1 MEIYKIIDELH
12 LNLGC
17 RIQKFEGGAG
27 LPTGYSDRLAEEI
40 NLLLHGC
47 GLFDLKACWLIALK
61 GIDAGTYLQGMVTSD
76 VLQLEVGEI
85 QSSLICSNKGKII
98 HHLEI
103 FRSEK
108 DEWIVICDPGEGRAV
123 GTILDNFHIR
133 EDLELR
139 LLNSGEMLRIDLSGP
154 DAEKIAEL
162 FWPGPITL
170 ILKVKDENIR
180 KSLGL
185 GKKIAVRVPNNQCV
199 LSLLKECKLLVA
211 TSANI
216 SGTTSLT
223 DPNDCKRDLH
233 GYDLLL
239 DGGILSDDGESTIVE
254 IDRNKLRIVRSGSIS
269 EEELKK
275 LF

>member
-1 MEIYKIIDELH
+1 MRISCNNVGIQKAVQIINKGGIVIFPTDTVYGIGCDPYNQNGVLSLYKIKKREKTKPFPVI
-12 LNLGC
+12 
-17 RIQKFEGGAG
+17 
-27 LPTGYSDRLAEEI
+27 GYS
-40 NLLLHGC
+40 
-47 GLFDLKACWLIALK
+47 KK
-61 GIDAGTYLQGMVTSD
+61 
-76 VLQLEVGEI
+76 
-85 QSSLICSNKGKII
+85 
-98 HHLEI
+98 
-103 FRSEK
+103 
-108 DEWIVICDPGEGRAV
+108 
-123 GTILDNFHIR
+123 
-133 EDLELR
+133 EL
-139 LLNSGEMLRIDLSGP
+139 
-154 DAEKIAEL
+154 EKIAE
-162 FWPGPITL
+162 FNDKAEKIG
-170 ILKVKDENIR
+170 

-223 DPNDCKRDLH
+223 DPNDCKRDLN

-254 IDRNKLRIVRSGSIS
+254 IDRNKLRIVRSGSVS

>member
-1 MEIYKIIDELH
+1 LKISCDDTGIQLAVKAINDGGIVVFPTDTVYG
-12 LNLGC
+12 LGC
-17 RIQKFEGGAG
+17 NPYNHEAVLSLYEIKKRKKEKPFPVI
-27 LPTGYSDRLAEEI
+27 GYSKKELEKIAEF
-40 NLLLHGC
+40 N
-47 GLFDLKACWLIALK
+47 DKA
-61 GIDAGTYLQGMVTSD
+61 D
-76 VLQLEVGEI
+76 
-85 QSSLICSNKGKII
+85 
-98 HHLEI
+98 
-103 FRSEK
+103 
-108 DEWIVICDPGEGRAV
+108 
-123 GTILDNFHIR
+123 
-133 EDLELR
+133 
-139 LLNSGEMLRIDLSGP
+139 
-154 DAEKIAEL
+154 KIAEL

-170 ILKVKDENIR
+170 ILKVKDENIK

-223 DPNDCKRDLH
+223 DPNDCERDLN

>member
-1 MEIYKIIDELH
+1 MRISCNNVGIQKAVQIINKGGIVIFPTDTVYGIGCDPYNQKGVLSLYKIKKREKTKPFPVI
-12 LNLGC
+12 
-17 RIQKFEGGAG
+17 
-27 LPTGYSDRLAEEI
+27 GYSKKELEKIAE
-40 NLLLHGC
+40 
-47 GLFDLKACWLIALK
+47 FD
-61 GIDAGTYLQGMVTSD
+61 
-76 VLQLEVGEI
+76 
-85 QSSLICSNKGKII
+85 NK
-98 HHLEI
+98 
-103 FRSEK
+103 
-108 DEWIVICDPGEGRAV
+108 
-123 GTILDNFHIR
+123 
-133 EDLELR
+133 
-139 LLNSGEMLRIDLSGP
+139 
-154 DAEKIAEL
+154 AEKIAEM

-216 SGTTSLT
+216 SGTKSLT
-223 DPNDCKRDLH
+223 DPNDCKRDLN

>member
-1 MEIYKIIDELH
+1 LRISCNNVGIQKAVQIINKGGIVIFPTDTVYGIGCDPYNQKGVLSLYKIKKREKTKPFPVI
-12 LNLGC
+12 
-17 RIQKFEGGAG
+17 
-27 LPTGYSDRLAEEI
+27 GYSKKELEKIAEF
-40 NLLLHGC
+40 N
-47 GLFDLKACWLIALK
+47 DK
-61 GIDAGTYLQGMVTSD
+61 
-76 VLQLEVGEI
+76 
-85 QSSLICSNKGKII
+85 
-98 HHLEI
+98 
-103 FRSEK
+103 
-108 DEWIVICDPGEGRAV
+108 
-123 GTILDNFHIR
+123 
-133 EDLELR
+133 
-139 LLNSGEMLRIDLSGP
+139 
-154 DAEKIAEL
+154 AEKIAEL

-170 ILKVKDENIR
+170 ILKVKDENIK

-223 DPNDCKRDLH
+223 DPNDCKRDLN

-254 IDRNKLRIVRSGSIS
+254 IDGNKLRIVRSGSIS

>member
-1 MEIYKIIDELH
+1 
-12 LNLGC
+12 
-17 RIQKFEGGAG
+17 
-27 LPTGYSDRLAEEI
+27 
-40 NLLLHGC
+40 
-47 GLFDLKACWLIALK
+47 
-61 GIDAGTYLQGMVTSD
+61 
-76 VLQLEVGEI
+76 
-85 QSSLICSNKGKII
+85 
-98 HHLEI
+98 
-103 FRSEK
+103 
-108 DEWIVICDPGEGRAV
+108 
-123 GTILDNFHIR
+123 
-133 EDLELR
+133 
-139 LLNSGEMLRIDLSGP
+139 
-154 DAEKIAEL
+154 L
-162 FWPGPITL
+162 FWPGQIAL
-170 ILKVKDENIR
+170 ILKVKDENIK

-223 DPNDCKRDLH
+223 EPNDCKRDLY

>member
-1 MEIYKIIDELH
+1 MRISCNNVGIQKAVQIINKGGIVIFPTDTVYGIGCDPYNQKAVLSLYKIKKREETKLFPVI
-12 LNLGC
+12 
-17 RIQKFEGGAG
+17 
-27 LPTGYSDRLAEEI
+27 GYSKKELEKIAEF
-40 NLLLHGC
+40 N
-47 GLFDLKACWLIALK
+47 DK
-61 GIDAGTYLQGMVTSD
+61 
-76 VLQLEVGEI
+76 
-85 QSSLICSNKGKII
+85 
-98 HHLEI
+98 
-103 FRSEK
+103 
-108 DEWIVICDPGEGRAV
+108 
-123 GTILDNFHIR
+123 
-133 EDLELR
+133 
-139 LLNSGEMLRIDLSGP
+139 
-154 DAEKIAEL
+154 AEKIAEL

-170 ILKVKDENIR
+170 ILKVKDENIK

-223 DPNDCKRDLH
+223 DPNDCKRDLN

-254 IDRNKLRIVRSGSIS
+254 IDRNKLRIVRSGSVS